1 MSGTADAT
9 ARAIVAELV
18 RGRLAIAPINV
29 VQSVGLLMVLQSEPG
44 EATHAIGY
52 WLAGLTDNDQQ
63 AVVHEAARKAVR

>member
-29 VQSVGLLMVLQSEPG
+29 VQSVGWLMMLQSEPPDQS
-44 EATHAIGY
+44 HCIGR
-52 WLAGLTDNDQQ
+52 WLATMTERGREQILKITKGQ
-63 AVVHEAARKAVR
+63 